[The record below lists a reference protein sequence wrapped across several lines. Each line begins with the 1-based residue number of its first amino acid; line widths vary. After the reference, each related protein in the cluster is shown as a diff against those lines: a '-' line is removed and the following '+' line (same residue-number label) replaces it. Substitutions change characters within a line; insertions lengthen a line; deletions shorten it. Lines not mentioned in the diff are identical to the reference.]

1 MIELYFYPAGIRI
14 LLCVVGFVCVSLQT
28 AAVVYGFD
36 RIRKNVIL
44 RWAEIFL
51 EILILLQVLMMS
63 WFCALIFKNAHGGY
77 ALLPEY
83 FLLRYV
89 LFALLTGAVIFVSLE
104 RKLIYPLGLIVVT
117 AITLPIFEKIF
128 DTAFVVLF
136 AVAFL
141 YYMLRSIHMILLTK
155 RKIKTE
161 LSANSIK
168 FAIDAL
174 HSGVLFSEKGGQIML
189 INRQMKNLMMILAG
203 KVYRNANDF
212 YEICLVRGEC
222 GADSEKLD
230 AEEEIIYKL
239 PDETVWM
246 FTKESLNIDQQHYL
260 QLSASDVTERWKM
273 IARLKEQNSRL
284 QEQSEQLKEA
294 LINIQSI
301 CYEEE
306 SSRIKSRFHDVLGYR
321 IALLLRS
328 LREDTMPDE
337 AMLLDLTDDFLT
349 QLRKNE
355 PKLNAKVRIDA
366 IGKTMQNMGVAFQV
380 EGKLPRNEEMAT
392 LCADVIMEASTN
404 AVRHGLAEEIS
415 VQMQQGAEGFLLRIV
430 NSGLAPRK
438 EITEGSGIM
447 QMRRKIEER
456 GGTFYIVIK
465 PKFELNIYIPR
476 GEKYG

>member
-1 MIELYFYPAGIRI
+1 MIELYLYSTGIRI
-14 LLCVVGFVCVSLQT
+14 LFCVVGFVCVGLQT

-36 RIRKNVIL
+36 RIQKNAML

-51 EILILLQVLMMS
+51 EVLILFQVLMMS
-63 WFCALIFKNAHGGY
+63 WFCAFIYKNAHVGY

-83 FLLRYV
+83 PLLRYT
-89 LFALLTGAVIFVSLE
+89 LFALLTGVVIFVSVKRRLF
-104 RKLIYPLGLIVVT
+104 YPLSLIVVT
-117 AITLPIFEKIF
+117 AMILPVFEEVF
-128 DTAFVVLF
+128 DTAFIVLF

-141 YYMLRSIHMILLTK
+141 YYMLRSIHMILLTQ

-174 HSGVLFSEKGGQIML
+174 HSGVLFSKKGGQIML

-203 KVYRNANDF
+203 KIYRNANDF
-212 YEICLVRGEC
+212 YEVCLVRGEC

-246 FTKESLNIDQQHYL
+246 FNKENLNMNQQNYL

-273 IARLKEQNSRL
+273 IARLKEQNRRL

-294 LINIQSI
+294 MINIQSI

-306 SSRIKSRFHDVLGYR
+306 SSRIKSHFHDVLGYR
-321 IALLLRS
+321 IALLLRG
-328 LREDTMPDE
+328 LRENTMPDE
-337 AMLLDLTDDFLT
+337 AILVDLADDFLA
-349 QLRKNE
+349 QLRKSE

-366 IGKTMQNMGVAFQV
+366 IGKTMENMGVIFRV
-380 EGKLPRNEEMAT
+380 DGKLPRNEEMAT

-415 VQMQQGAEGFLLRIV
+415 VQMQQKTEGFLMRIA

-438 EITEGSGIM
+438 EIVEGSGIM

-456 GGTFYIVIK
+456 GGTFDIVTK

-476 GEKYG
+476 GEGYG